1 MSRDLRPY
9 QKVTD
14 QIIQELKAIVGND
27 NVIIDKE
34 ELQEYAHDEMA
45 PVIAITQEPDIV
57 VKPEDVDQISKIV
70 KLANIH
76 KIPVTPRGAGTGLSG
91 GAVPVYGGIVLSL
104 EKLNRILEVD
114 EDNLMMTV
122 EAGAPFLEIYDTLK
136 ESTLFFPPHPGD
148 ESAQIGGAAATNA
161 GGARTVKYGV
171 IRDFVKGAE
180 VVLPDGRVIT
190 VGGKLMKNNT
200 GYNLLHLLLGSE
212 GTLGIFT
219 KITLRLLPKSNA
231 QMILILTFDDVVN
244 AIKTVPAILKQGI
257 IPLGIEYIERECLTP
272 TEKMLGLTWPA
283 QGKAFLMIVL
293 VGGSEDELYP
303 ICENIE
309 KIAQEHLSKDTL
321 LADRRSDQ
329 DNIMDLR
336 SNIYEALKKDTIE
349 IIDIAVPP
357 KLVAEYVQRVK
368 EIGEENKVQL
378 LVFGHAADGNVHVHI
393 MKEGLRSDWMQK
405 YIKVKGELFDS
416 AKTMGGV
423 ITAEHGVGA
432 QKIPDL
438 HYSLTEI
445 HLELMKGIKKIFDPN
460 NIMNPGKVLP

>member
-1 MSRDLRPY
+1 MSKELRSY

-14 QIIQELKAIVGND
+14 QIIQELKAVVGNE
-27 NVIIDKE
+27 NIIIDKE
-34 ELQEYAHDEMA
+34 ELQGYSHDEMA
-45 PVIAITQEPDIV
+45 PDIAIIQEPDIV
-57 VKPEDVDQISKIV
+57 VRPKDVNQISKIM
-70 KLANIH
+70 KLAN
-76 KIPVTPRGAGTGLSG
+76 KNQIPVTPRGAGTGLSG
-91 GAVPVYGGIVLSL
+91 GAVPVYGGIVLTL

-122 EAGAPFLEIYDTLK
+122 EAGVPFLEIYNTLK

-219 KITLRLLPKSNA
+219 KITLRLLPKSKE
-231 QMILILTFDDVVN
+231 QMILILTFNDVVN

-257 IPLGIEYIERECLTP
+257 IPLGIEYIERECLPP
-272 TEKMLGLTWPA
+272 TEAMLGLTWPA
-283 QGKAFLMIVL
+283 QGQAFLMIIL
-293 VGGSEDELYP
+293 VGENEEELYS
-303 ICENIE
+303 ICENME
-309 KIAQEHLSKDTL
+309 KIAQEHDSKNSL

-329 DNIMDLR
+329 DNIMALR

-349 IIDIAVPP
+349 IIDIVVPP
-357 KLVAEYVQRVK
+357 KLVAQYVQSVK
-368 EIGEENKVQL
+368 EVGKENAIQL
-378 LVFGHAADGNVHVHI
+378 LIYGHAADGNVHVHI
-393 MKEGLRSDWMQK
+393 MKTGLGSDWKQK
-405 YIKVKGELFDS
+405 YSKVKGELFEA
-416 AKTMGGV
+416 AKMMEGV
-423 ITAEHGVGA
+423 ITAEHGIGA

-445 HLELMKGIKKIFDPN
+445 HLELMQGIKKIFDPN